1 METMPAIRTF
11 AKPGNDTVTVRIPKE
26 YRSYSLEI
34 LVVPVFSQGSN
45 PMPTWAG
52 LCEDAV
58 TKNADGPHDMDAIRE
73 SILSA
78 ERLQPLWRRQGDC
91 SALIPRKGIAL

>member
-1 METMPAIRTF
+1 MTAIRTF
-11 AKPGNDTVTVRIPKE
+11 AKPGNDTVTVQIPRE

-34 LVVPVFSQGSN
+34 LVVPVLPEATGQ
-45 PMPTWAG
+45 MPAWAG

-73 SILSA
+73 SIKSA
-78 ERLQPLWRRQGDC
+78 GRLQTV
-91 SALIPRKGIAL
+91 